1 MVWCACV
8 CGGKQ
13 RMAMTAWRE
22 NGCELA
28 AMTTWAL
35 TAVLCIRC
43 RSRSPAAPAAC
54 CHADV
59 QPTRNSTH
67 TSTHNTNTNQS
78 NQVMMRHALGM
89 RATMAAAATASTAMR
104 STQILAHS
112 PLPSLSAF
120 MTRTFSSESSVE
132 GSAPVAATTVAATP
146 AVAAPAASSPS
157 GSTAPSRRRQRAWA
171 DQSTM
176 MLLKDRGIVRK
187 RGVRPR
193 PEGSDPHSLVK
204 ASLQRG
210 APKPRPLLPVPA
222 ALRGVDKPWMQQE
235 LSLQFDAPAT
245 AESAAQPAQ
254 SFALKMTQWTGMEEI
269 GWQPPRRQRPAQ
281 KPLAETEAAAPA
293 DPTAT
298 PAVATED
305 ALAEADA
312 SEPAAADA
320 NAEESA
326 WVDEPAL
333 TPEEEAA
340 ENELRAQ
347 AEAGSGTI
355 VWDAALHLAHWI
367 HASPSQR
374 VRGPILELGA
384 GTGALGLSVQKIL
397 ALQAGGAADPRA
409 VLTDGGK
416 VLELLQKNVA
426 NNASDGEWG
435 VREWCAMQGAWQ
447 AMR

>member
-1 MVWCACV
+1 M
-8 CGGKQ
+8 
-13 RMAMTAWRE
+13 
-22 NGCELA
+22 L
-28 AMTTWAL
+28 
-35 TAVLCIRC
+35 
-43 RSRSPAAPAAC
+43 
-54 CHADV
+54 
-59 QPTRNSTH
+59 
-67 TSTHNTNTNQS
+67 
-78 NQVMMRHALGM
+78 RHALGM
-89 RATMAAAATASTAMR
+89 RATMATAAANTAMR
-104 STQILAHS
+104 TTQILAHS
-112 PLPSLSAF
+112 AAALPSLSAF
-120 MTRTFSSESSVE
+120 MTRAFSSESSVE
-132 GSAPVAATTVAATP
+132 GSAPAVTASVAATP
-146 AVAAPAASSPS
+146 AAAAPAASSPS

-176 MLLKDRGIVRK
+176 MLLKDRGIVRQ

-269 GWQPPRRQRPAQ
+269 GWQPPRRSRPAQ
-281 KPLAETEAAAPA
+281 KPLAETEAATPA

-305 ALAEADA
+305 ALAEAAA
-312 SEPAAADA
+312 SEPAVADA
-320 NAEESA
+320 AAEESA

-355 VWDAALHLAHWI
+355 VWDAALHLVHWI

-374 VRGPILELGA
+374 VHGPILELGA
-384 GTGALGLSVQKIL
+384 GTGALGLAVQKIL
-397 ALQAGGAADPRA
+397 SLAGGDPRA

-435 VREWCAMQGAWQ
+435 TGVRRSCVGRA
-447 AMR
+447 